1 MRTRL
6 TNNIAQKRYLNRNKL
21 FANFRSGDLVQIN
34 LNAWGSWRTGATTG
48 LRTITKN
55 DKGSFTYRDKLDYI
69 WSKNLSNIYITFN
82 SGQIGLFLGRHA
94 GEAVVLLNE
103 GMYAINVACI
113 KKVEGNNG

>member
-1 MRTRL
+1 MGTRL
-6 TNNIAQKRYLNRNKL
+6 SNNIAKRKYLDRNKL
-21 FANFRSGDLVQIN
+21 FLNFRSGDLVQIN
-34 LNAWGSWRTGATTG
+34 FNEVSGRKSAG

-69 WSKNLSNIYITFN
+69 WSKNLSNIYTTFN
-82 SGQIGLFLGRHA
+82 SGQIGLFLGRYA

>member
-1 MRTRL
+1 MGTRL
-6 TNNIAQKRYLNRNKL
+6 RNNIAKRRYLDRNKL

-34 LNAWGSWRTGATTG
+34 LNAVSGRTTAG

-69 WSKNLSNIYITFN
+69 WSKNLSNIYTTFN
-82 SGQIGLFLGRHA
+82 SGQIGLFLGRYA

>member
-1 MRTRL
+1 MGTRL
-6 TNNIAQKRYLNRNKL
+6 SNNIAKRKYLDRNKL
-21 FANFRSGDLVQIN
+21 FLNFRSGDLVEIN
-34 LNAWGSWRTGATTG
+34 LNDVSGRSFCK

-55 DKGSFTYRDKLDYI
+55 DKGSFTYHDSYRE
-69 WSKNLSNIYITFN
+69 TFN
-82 SGQIGLFLGRHA
+82 SGQIGLFLGRYA

>member
-1 MRTRL
+1 MGTRL
-6 TNNIAQKRYLNRNKL
+6 SNNIAKRKYLDRNKL
-21 FANFRSGDLVQIN
+21 FLNFRSGDLVQIN
-34 LNAWGSWRTGATTG
+34 LYEVSGRSVYK

-69 WSKNLSNIYITFN
+69 GSKNLRIIYTTFN
-82 SGQIGLFLGRHA
+82 NGQIGLFLGRYA

>member
-1 MRTRL
+1 MSRRVR
-6 TNNIAQKRYLNRNKL
+6 NNIAQKRYRDRNKL
-21 FANFRSGDLVQIN
+21 FVDFGSGDLVQIN
-34 LNAWGSWRTGATTG
+34 LYEVSGRSVCK

-69 WSKNLSNIYITFN
+69 WSKNLSNIYTTFN
-82 SGQIGLFLGRHA
+82 SGQIGLFLGRYA